1 MQIRNADLKY
11 RLLRVERG
19 RRRHEYDALVRIFAM
34 GNPDGCDGMDHILD
48 RAGSRESGGTSFF
61 GVIECLVEE
70 CLVE

>member
-1 MQIRNADLKY
+1 
-11 RLLRVERG
+11 
-19 RRRHEYDALVRIFAM
+19 
-34 GNPDGCDGMDHILD
+34 MDHILD